1 MKTKLLPLICL
12 GLIPACSSYSASEPS
27 FAPAPMVARTAPAAS
42 ERKIQTTATMSLKA
56 GDVEETAKQAKAII
70 SEHKGILSTS
80 SITDQNFRSNIKV
93 PANRLEPLMGS
104 LAKLGKVT
112 RKEVQTTDITDNY
125 FDLEAALINK
135 RALRDRLR
143 LLLEQTKEVE
153 GLLKVEEQ
161 LARVQTELDQME
173 SRIKR
178 MRAQVAHS
186 TLNFSIERQKIINPF
201 GALSKGTKWAF
212 GKVSFF

>member
-1 MKTKLLPLICL
+1 MI
-12 GLIPACSSYSASEPS
+12 
-27 FAPAPMVARTAPAAS
+27 ARTSQAAS

-56 GDVEETAKQAKAII
+56 GDVEEAAKQAKAII

-93 PANRLEPLMGS
+93 PADRLEPLMGS

-125 FDLEAALINK
+125 FDLEAALMNK

-201 GALSKGTKWAF
+201 GVLSKGTKWAF